1 MKKKDV
7 LFLCQFFY
15 PEYNSSATLPWDL
28 AQYLAHNG
36 LIVGALCGYPR
47 EYTIEKKV
55 SKYEEKNKVKI
66 KRIKY
71 IQLSRHSFIGRLINY
86 FSFTLS
92 SLLHVCEL
100 KKYKCVIVYSNPPIL
115 PIVAIVG
122 NFLFRTKIIYVSFDV
137 YPEIAF
143 ISRTIKKNSII
154 YKAMDWI
161 NKILFKKAS
170 IVVALTEE
178 MKEFLLKNR
187 NMIKK
192 EKIVVIPNWAH
203 ENTFFMTKDILMK
216 YGYTNEDFII
226 SYFGNMGT
234 CQEMDTLIKA
244 IEILKNDIKIKF
256 LFAGHGNKKEMIK
269 KRFKQFNN
277 VQIFDYLLDEEFEK
291 ALSISSCGIVSL
303 EKGLVGLCAPSKYYS
318 YLQAGLPIIAIVEQE
333 SYLAMEIRQH
343 QIGKA
348 VNINAVKDL
357 VEIIKKYSE
366 NKEKVK
372 ELGFNSKRVYESY
385 YKKNMSLE
393 KYLNMIM
400 KVVGDLNGK

>member
-1 MKKKDV
+1 MKKKDI

-15 PEYNSSATLPWDL
+15 PEYNSSATLPWDV
-28 AQYLAHNG
+28 AQYLAQKG

-92 SLLHVCEL
+92 SFLHVYEL

-137 YPEIAF
+137 YPEIAL
-143 ISRTIKKNSII
+143 ISKTIAKNSII

-161 NKILFKKAS
+161 NKILFKRAS

-178 MKEFLLKNR
+178 MKCFLFKNR
-187 NMIKK
+187 NMITK
-192 EKIVVIPNWAH
+192 ERVVVIPNWAH
-203 ENTFFMTKDILMK
+203 ENTFFMTDDVLKK
-216 YGYTNEDFII
+216 YGYTDEDFIV

-234 CQEMDTLIKA
+234 CQEMNTLIKA
-244 IEILKNDIKIKF
+244 IEILKDDTKIKF
-256 LFAGHGNKKEMIK
+256 LFAGHGNKVEMIK
-269 KRFKQFNN
+269 QRCKQFSN
-277 VQIFDYLLDEEFEK
+277 VQMFDYLLDEEFEK
-291 ALSISSCGIVSL
+291 ALSISSCGIISL
-303 EKGLVGLCAPSKYYS
+303 ENGLIGLCAPSKYYS
-318 YLQAGLPIIAIVEQE
+318 YLQAGLPIIAIVEQD
-333 SYLAMEIRQH
+333 SYLAKEIKKR
-343 QIGKA
+343 QIGETI
-348 VNINAVKDL
+348 NIDDVKEL
-357 VEIIKKYSE
+357 VRIIKKYSK
-366 NKEKVK
+366 NKEKVRR
-372 ELGFNSKRVYESY
+372 LGFNSKKIYETY
-385 YKKNMSLE
+385 YEKNIGLE

-400 KVVGDLNGK
+400 KVVGDKDGK

>member
-1 MKKKDV
+1 MKKDI